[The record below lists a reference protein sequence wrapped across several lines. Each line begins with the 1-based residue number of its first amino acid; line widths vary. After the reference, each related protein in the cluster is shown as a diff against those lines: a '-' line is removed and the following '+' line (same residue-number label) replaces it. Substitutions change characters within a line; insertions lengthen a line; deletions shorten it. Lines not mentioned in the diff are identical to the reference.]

1 MNNIMATVNNM
12 TICTRTDGRYMGRI
26 TVNSHRKSFYGKTK
40 TEVKNKAKDYL
51 IKIEEGYVEP
61 ENILLKDY
69 MEEWL
74 MKYKYGK
81 IEPSSFTRLYRV
93 YDCQIKDSVLGQQKL
108 GCITTEMIQDMID
121 KHAYPTDDTIKPL
134 ARSGLK
140 KLIQIIRPCMNK
152 AVKDGI
158 IQNNPAND
166 VVIPSDSYIKTSTRK
181 QLTLSD
187 EQIEE
192 FKNAA
197 LARYKNG
204 EYKSR
209 DALVLM
215 IILNLGLRAGEALAL
230 EWNNIDY
237 ENKLMYIN
245 NTVQS
250 NIYDVKTKKLYN
262 RVKES
267 PKTKSGIRVLKL
279 NDTTIFYLKELQA
292 YDKRKNIISNYVSST
307 SVGTRNTYRN
317 LERSLKRVI
326 NGTKLPQ
333 NTSLHTLRHTF
344 GSALIRRGV
353 SVEVVSKLMGH
364 ANIMITYNK
373 YIHVLK
379 EQEALAMDMI
389 AIS

>member
-1 MNNIMATVNNM
+1 MSNITATINNM
-12 TICTRTDGRYMGRI
+12 TICIRNDGRYMGRL

-40 TEVKNKAKDYL
+40 LEVKNKAKDYL
-51 IKIEEGYVEP
+51 KKIEDGYTEP
-61 ENILLKDY
+61 ENIILRDY

-93 YDCQIKDSVLGQQKL
+93 YDCQIKDSTIGQQKL
-108 GCITTEMIQDMID
+108 GCITTDMIQNMID
-121 KHAYPTDDTIKPL
+121 EHAHPTNNTIKPL

-140 KLIQIIRPCMNK
+140 RLVQIIRPCLAK

-158 IQNNPAND
+158 IQNNPADD
-166 VVIPSDSYIKTSTRK
+166 VVIPSDSYIETSTKK

-192 FKNAA
+192 FKTAS

-230 EWNNIDY
+230 EWSNINY
-237 ENKLMYIN
+237 ENKLIYIN
-245 NTVQS
+245 NTIQS
-250 NIYDVKTKKLYN
+250 NIYDLKTQKLYN
-262 RVKES
+262 RVKAS
-267 PKTKSGIRVLKL
+267 PKTKSGVRVLKL
-279 NDTTIFYLKELQA
+279 NDTTFFYLKELQE
-292 YDKRKNIISNYVSST
+292 YDKRKNITSDYIAST
-307 SVGTRNTYRN
+307 SVGTRSTYRN

-326 NGTKLPQ
+326 NGTNLPQ
-333 NTSLHTLRHTF
+333 QMSLHTLRHTF
-344 GSALIRRGV
+344 GSTLIRRGV

-379 EQEALAMDMI
+379 EQEALAMNMVS
-389 AIS
+389 IS

>member
-1 MNNIMATVNNM
+1 MNNIMATINNM
-12 TICTRTDGRYMGRI
+12 TICARNDGRYMGRLTI
-26 TVNSHRKSFYGKTK
+26 NSNRKSFYGKTK

-51 IKIEEGYVEP
+51 KKIEEGYVEP

-74 MKYKYGK
+74 MKHKYGK

-93 YDCQIKDSVLGQQKL
+93 YDCQIKDSYIGQQKL
-108 GCITTEMIQDMID
+108 GCITTEMIQNMID
-121 KHAYPTDDTIKPL
+121 KHAYPIDDITKPL

-140 KLIQIIRPCMNK
+140 RLIQIIRPCMAR

-158 IQNNPAND
+158 IKSNPADD
-166 VVIPSDSYIKTSTRK
+166 VVVPSDSYIKTSTRK

-192 FKNAA
+192 LKEAS
-197 LARYKNG
+197 LSRYKNG

-215 IILNLGLRAGEALAL
+215 VILNLGLRAGEALAL
-230 EWNNIDY
+230 EWGNVDY
-237 ENKLMYIN
+237 ENKLIYIN

-250 NIYDVKTKKLYN
+250 NIYDIKTKKLYN

-279 NDTTIFYLKELQA
+279 NDTTIFYLKELQN
-292 YDKRKNIISNYVSST
+292 YDKRKNIVSDYIAST
-307 SVGTRNTYRN
+307 NVGTRNTYRN

-326 NGTKLPQ
+326 SNTNLPQ
-333 NTSLHTLRHTF
+333 GISLHTLRHTF
-344 GSALIRRGV
+344 GSTLIRRSV
-353 SVEVVSKLMGH
+353 SV
-364 ANIMITYNK
+364 
-373 YIHVLK
+373 
-379 EQEALAMDMI
+379 
-389 AIS
+389 